1 MVEHMEVVMAEA
13 EVESNMNNGYIL
25 SDEIL
30 KNKINKAE
38 FDYKYPYKPSA
49 SFNDLE
55 LFTKGQP
62 TNFYKELRENA
73 PVFYH
78 KPMPTD
84 PEPGYWVL
92 TKYEDV
98 KYVSMNPKIFSSQ
111 YATGNLLTLGTE
123 ENRHPKLFKSTIDHM
138 LNLDGEMHLNLR
150 KEHMPFFKAG
160 FVDDL
165 RKKVSFKVT
174 ELLDNIAPM
183 GECNLVKEVSQQLPI
198 FTLSEVL
205 GIPEADRQKLV
216 SWMEF
221 LELAQYFTYE
231 MIKEKNEGKT
241 TSTPDPEMIDMFNAM
256 VDEMFDYGRFILNAK
271 RKNPENDLLSAIAN
285 AKIKN
290 EELSQEFLDGSW
302 LLIIFAGNDTTRNT
316 LSGGV
321 KLLHEN
327 QKQKELL
334 LSDSALMPNF
344 INETVRFV
352 SPVIHMRRTSLE
364 ETEING
370 QKIGPYEKIALWYG
384 AANRDPDIFSDPDK
398 FNILRENADKHL
410 AFGIGR
416 HTCLGKPIALMQL
429 QEFYSQF
436 LTRFNDFQMNG
447 EWKVAPNNFVHA
459 IQEMPIKFSPKK

>member
-38 FDYKYPYKPSA
+38 FDYKYPHKASA

-78 KPMPTD
+78 EPMPTD

-334 LSDSALMPNF
+334 LSDSALMANF

>member
-1 MVEHMEVVMAEA
+1 MAEA

-38 FDYKYPYKPSA
+38 FDYKYPHKASA

-78 KPMPTD
+78 EPMPTD

>member
-1 MVEHMEVVMAEA
+1 
-13 EVESNMNNGYIL
+13 MNNGYIL

-38 FDYKYPYKPSA
+38 FDYKYPHKASA

-55 LFTKGQP
+55 LFTKGHP

-78 KPMPTD
+78 EPMPTD

-370 QKIGPYEKIALWYG
+370 QRIGPYEKIALWYG
-384 AANRDPDIFSDPDK
+384 AANRDPDIFSNPDK